1 MMTIHPG
8 DLRVFRFGDRAEV
21 FVPASDAQIARFYRV
36 RDRDLP
42 RRFVP
47 MIEVLEEAFPRIAA
61 AYRRS
66 GIGEPDA
73 RIGADLDEYENEPD
87 AVVRQICKLSGVHDL
102 RLTFRLQA
110 ELECF
115 LQAHDALAPAPEHA

>member
-1 MMTIHPG
+1 MMMVHPG
-8 DLRVFRFGDRAEV
+8 ELRVFRFGNRAEV

-42 RRFVP
+42 RRFVT
-47 MIEVLEEAFPRIAA
+47 MIEVLDEAFPRIAA

-87 AVVRQICKLSGVHDL
+87 AVVRQICKLTGIYDL
-102 RLTFRLQA
+102 RLTFRGQA

-115 LQAHDALAPAPEHA
+115 LQAYEELTTAPEHA

>member
-8 DLRVFRFGDRAEV
+8 DLRVFRFGNRAEV
-21 FVPASDAQIARFYRV
+21 FVPASDTQIARFYRV

-47 MIEVLEEAFPRIAA
+47 MIEVLEEAFPSIAA
-61 AYRRS
+61 AYRQ
-66 GIGEPDA
+66 IGVTEPETH
-73 RIGADLDEYENEPD
+73 IGSALEEYEAEPD
-87 AVVRQICKLSGVHDL
+87 AVVRQICKLSGIHDL
-102 RLTFRLQA
+102 RLTFRGHA

-115 LQAHDALAPAPEHA
+115 LQAHEALAPAPEHA

>member
-36 RDRDLP
+36 RDRHLP
-42 RRFVP
+42 ERFVP
-47 MIEVLEEAFPRIAA
+47 MIEVLDEAFPRIAA

-73 RIGADLDEYENEPD
+73 RIGAVLDEYESEPD
-87 AVVRQICKLSGVHDL
+87 AVVRQICRLSGVHDL
-102 RLTFRLQA
+102 RLIFRGHA
-110 ELECF
+110 ELERF
-115 LQAHDALAPAPEHA
+115 LQAHEALAPAPEHA